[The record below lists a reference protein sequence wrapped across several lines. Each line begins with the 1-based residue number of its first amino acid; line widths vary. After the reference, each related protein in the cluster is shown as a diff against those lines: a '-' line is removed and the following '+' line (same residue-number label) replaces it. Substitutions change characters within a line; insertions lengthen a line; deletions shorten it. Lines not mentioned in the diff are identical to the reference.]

1 MALEEYRIYLLDIGE
16 LTEGDGGCP
25 EGEVLTEG
33 QEATQTGEQKATQ
46 KEAQGAVRK
55 EAQAETQT
63 EPQEGQEAYEGELME
78 EALRKVDSVRRRKAE
93 ALKSRPVRAAS
104 LGAGLLLQKAVMDL
118 GDSGAPTVIRLTL
131 RELLGQ
137 LTAPREL
144 AYRYGEKGKPYLADI
159 PLYFSLSHS
168 GRFVLCAV
176 SGREI
181 GADIQKIRKGSEE
194 RIARRFFAAQEQEA
208 LAACSDEEARLR
220 LFYEL
225 WAKKEAYGKLT
236 GQGIASAVLESV
248 LSGQGIEWATVDVPE
263 AYAAAVCMRRG
274 E

>member
-16 LTEGDGGCP
+16 LTEGKENGP
-25 EGEVLTEG
+25 EGEGEKEG
-33 QEATQTGEQKATQ
+33 QEA
-46 KEAQGAVRK
+46 
-55 EAQAETQT
+55 
-63 EPQEGQEAYEGELME
+63 LME

-104 LGAGLLLQKAVMDL
+104 LGAGLLLQKAVMDM
-118 GDSGAPTVIRLTL
+118 GDSGAPPVLRLTL

-137 LTAPREL
+137 LAAPREL
-144 AYRYGEKGKPYLADI
+144 AYRYGEKGKPFLADI

-181 GADIQKIRKGSEE
+181 GADIQKIRKGNEE

-208 LAACSDEEARLR
+208 LAACSDEEARIR

-225 WAKKEAYGKLT
+225 WARKEAYGKLT
-236 GQGIASAVLESV
+236 GEGIASAVSESV
-248 LSGQGIEWATVDVPE
+248 FSGQGIEWATVDAPR

-274 E
+274 K